1 MSSAP
6 ALTRQPLAAD
16 TAERIL
22 AAAEQQMRRFG
33 LRRVSMGD
41 VARAAGV
48 SRGSIYR
55 YYSDRDALV
64 GAVLERAADRFV
76 EGSKDSVRRRRT
88 LAAQVAEAAVFI
100 REHRDDPL
108 MSLAPPGDQESLLAM
123 VLAVQAETLLARW
136 VEYWLP
142 FLADAESRGEI
153 RRGLDHRRAAEWI
166 VRVLMSLTLMPSV
179 VVDLDDRAAVRAF
192 VEEFIVQGLQRGSS
206 R

>member
-1 MSSAP
+1 
-6 ALTRQPLAAD
+6 
-16 TAERIL
+16 
-22 AAAEQQMRRFG
+22 MRRFG

-76 EGSKDSVRRRRT
+76 EGSKESVRRRRT
-88 LAAQVAEAAVFI
+88 LAAQVAEAAAFI

-123 VLAVQAETLLARW
+123 VLAVQVETLLAHW